1 MTSVNS
7 RILLS
12 STLFVPKLTFTIL
25 SSRSRPTR
33 ESLPPHPVDVL
44 HKLSNGN
51 EHIMKDSPNIAS
63 ENAAQQHLN
72 RHGQALKRHQK
83 THPSSQ
89 LIDYLDSPS
98 TTGPY
103 TGLQDTTGQIAA
115 GQRQRNM
122 KECLQGVGEG
132 LGKDGCD
139 EEEVMA

>member
-1 MTSVNS
+1 
-7 RILLS
+7 
-12 STLFVPKLTFTIL
+12 
-25 SSRSRPTR
+25 
-33 ESLPPHPVDVL
+33 
-44 HKLSNGN
+44 
-51 EHIMKDSPNIAS
+51 MKDSPNIAS

-122 KECLQGVGEG
+122 KECLQGWE
-132 LGKDGCD
+132 KDWEKMG
-139 EEEVMA
+139 ATKKK